1 MVRQL
6 SIDALEDAGYT
17 VIHSE
22 DARRGLSLLGAH
34 PEIEMLF
41 TDVVLT
47 GGMNGRQ
54 LADEAVKMRPGLKVL
69 FTTGYTQNAI
79 VHQGRLDEGINFIGK
94 PFTAAALIA
103 KVQSVL
109 KS

>member
-1 MVRQL
+1 
-6 SIDALEDAGYT
+6 
-17 VIHSE
+17 
-22 DARRGLSLLGAH
+22 
-34 PEIEMLF
+34 MLF

>member
-34 PEIEMLF
+34 PKSKCCSP
-41 TDVVLT
+41 TWCS
-47 GGMNGRQ
+47 
-54 LADEAVKMRPGLKVL
+54 P
-69 FTTGYTQNAI
+69 
-79 VHQGRLDEGINFIGK
+79 
-94 PFTAAALIA
+94 AA
-103 KVQSVL
+103 
-109 KS
+109 